1 MECCGAVGDV
11 TCALGC
17 VNFCQTVDDSTLCD
31 CGHKKYRH
39 RIVAG
44 SDTERLEQ
52 LKQLII
58 STNEKI
64 DEKIGATYEKIG
76 ALNSALGYIVDDI
89 LDPWCGI
96 RTNDGSDAS
105 GCGKTSERTDSI
117 LGFYGIDKDVC
128 MVLGKCDEDESR
140 EARQKGRVMN
150 AHLWPHHTKGRG
162 LNILQLNTE
171 DVNDPRN
178 FLRLHK
184 SLEHAFD
191 RHEIIFMI
199 VPNYGASNLQ
209 AASDSGST
217 EFRLKVKVLDPL
229 LLKPTAKRV
238 VVSDSPEKSL
248 SWTEIDNLESVWV
261 FGGRSPKP
269 FTRILAQHVQSSIT
283 RAEQYGWIEQ
293 EVVTEYRD
301 RALQLLRLSLEN
313 IRGFGMESLG

>member
-17 VNFCQTVDDSTLCD
+17 VNFCQAADDSTLCD

-140 EARQKGRVMN
+140 EAR
-150 AHLWPHHTKGRG
+150 
-162 LNILQLNTE
+162 
-171 DVNDPRN
+171 
-178 FLRLHK
+178 
-184 SLEHAFD
+184 
-191 RHEIIFMI
+191 
-199 VPNYGASNLQ
+199 
-209 AASDSGST
+209 
-217 EFRLKVKVLDPL
+217 
-229 LLKPTAKRV
+229 AKREGYECALV
-238 VVSDSPEKSL
+238 AAPHEGER
-248 SWTEIDNLESVWV
+248 TEHPS
-261 FGGRSPKP
+261 
-269 FTRILAQHVQSSIT
+269 T
-283 RAEQYGWIEQ
+283 QY
-293 EVVTEYRD
+293 
-301 RALQLLRLSLEN
+301 
-313 IRGFGMESLG
+313 